1 MTFLIFQVSPQR
13 CQRLTDKSVKDYG
26 VYKLVILFF
35 ALVDQL
41 TENLFKNVHLAS
53 AQESETWPVT
63 LSDWIRHN
71 DDALLKASAKTLTTF
86 QEELLPATSVDEII
100 DVCGLLDEI
109 PSTTTFLNEIL
120 ASVP

>member
-1 MTFLIFQVSPQR
+1 M
-13 CQRLTDKSVKDYG
+13 KEYG
-26 VYKLVILFF
+26 VYKLVILYF

-41 TENLFKNVHLAS
+41 FENLFKNVPIGS
-53 AQESETWPVT
+53 SESEWPGT

-71 DDALLKASAKTLTTF
+71 DDVLLKASGKTLTTF

-100 DVCGLLDEI
+100 DVSGLLDEI
-109 PSTTTFLNEIL
+109 PLPANFLDEIL